1 MDLSAPTLRTER
13 LELSWLTLD
22 DAPLMLA
29 IWNDPAFMRFV
40 GDRGVRTL
48 EEAEASMR
56 NGALQLYTNYGYGP
70 FRVTSIEGAADMG
83 ICGLFRRDGL
93 DEPDVGFA
101 LLPEYRGMG
110 FGFEASRVV
119 LDHARESL
127 ALPAVAAIVSAGNAA
142 SIGLLEKLGLSF
154 DRVMRLP
161 GDDSDVRLYRI
172 EFGARD

>member
-1 MDLSAPTLRTER
+1 LNAATLRTER
-13 LELSWLTLD
+13 LELGWFTLE

-48 EEAEASMR
+48 EEAEAAMR
-56 NGALQLYTNYGYGP
+56 DGVLQLYTSYGYGP
-70 FRVTSIEGAADMG
+70 FRVTRIDDAADIG

-101 LLPEYRGMG
+101 LLPEYRGNG

-119 LDHARESL
+119 LDHARDAL
-127 ALPAVAAIVSAGNAA
+127 ALPAVTAIVSAGNAA

-172 EFGARD
+172 DFGGRD